1 MGKNDYQGEG
11 TAKPRKKKKSHKV
24 YAFLVL
30 TMGIAIIALAILIFF
45 YVQKIEVEGN
55 EYCRDREI
63 IEAVQNDRYS
73 INSLYILGKYALGY
87 GEKVPCLDS
96 MKVSL
101 KAPWTV
107 KVTVKEKPIVGYVY
121 AGNEYAYFD
130 KEGMIVY
137 KGTDFIEGL
146 PCIEGVDT
154 GGDINLYE
162 TIESKNKHIFEEI
175 LETSREAGKYKIAP
189 DKIVCRED
197 KIYLYKGKVCVS
209 LGNSVSSEQM
219 AQIPPILE
227 KLGEKEGTLHLE
239 NFREGNTTITFNE
252 EEIQEEN

>member
-101 KAPWTV
+101 KAP
-107 KVTVKEKPIVGYVY
+107 
-121 AGNEYAYFD
+121 
-130 KEGMIVY
+130 
-137 KGTDFIEGL
+137 
-146 PCIEGVDT
+146 
-154 GGDINLYE
+154 
-162 TIESKNKHIFEEI
+162 
-175 LETSREAGKYKIAP
+175 
-189 DKIVCRED
+189 
-197 KIYLYKGKVCVS
+197 
-209 LGNSVSSEQM
+209 
-219 AQIPPILE
+219 
-227 KLGEKEGTLHLE
+227 
-239 NFREGNTTITFNE
+239 
-252 EEIQEEN
+252 